1 MNVAAIAGSLSTPAA
16 GTGRPTDVP
25 GAADRKKVAAQF
37 EAILVRQLLSESMT
51 KMLGSNGGAASSV
64 YGGMLTDTVAGQMT
78 AGPGLGLGRLIESQ
92 LTPRS
97 TLAAKPIT
105 P

>member
-1 MNVAAIAGSLSTPAA
+1 MNVAAIASSLGSPEA
-16 GTGRPTDVP
+16 GMTRPTEVP

-51 KMLGSNGGAASSV
+51 KMLGSGDDTAASV
-64 YGGMLTDTVAGQMT
+64 YGGMLTDTIAQQMT

-97 TLAAKPIT
+97 HIAAKPIT

>member
-1 MNVAAIAGSLSTPAA
+1 MNVAAIAGSLSAPAA
-16 GTGRPTDVP
+16 GTARPSEVP

-51 KMLGSNGGAASSV
+51 KMLGEGGGAASSV
-64 YGGMLTDTVAGQMT
+64 YGGMLTDTIAEQMT
-78 AGPGLGLGRLIESQ
+78 AGPGLGLGRLIASQ

-97 TLAAKPIT
+97 PVAAQPNT

>member
-1 MNVAAIAGSLSTPAA
+1 MNVAAIASSLSSPDA
-16 GTGRPTDVP
+16 GAGRPADP
-25 GAADRKKVAAQF
+25 AGAADRKKVAAQF
-37 EAILVRQLLSESMT
+37 EAILVRQLLSQSMT
-51 KMLGSNGGAASSV
+51 KMLGSGDDTAASV
-64 YGGMLTDTVAGQMT
+64 YGGMLTDTIAQQMT

-97 TLAAKPIT
+97 ALAAKPLT

>member
-1 MNVAAIAGSLSTPAA
+1 MNVSAIAGSLSAPAA
-16 GTGRPTDVP
+16 GSARPTEIP
-25 GAADRKKVAAQF
+25 GTAERRKVAAQF

-51 KMLGSNGGAASSV
+51 KMLGEGGGAASSV
-64 YGGMLTDTVAGQMT
+64 YGGMLTDTIAEQMT

-97 TLAAKPIT
+97 TSAAKPIT